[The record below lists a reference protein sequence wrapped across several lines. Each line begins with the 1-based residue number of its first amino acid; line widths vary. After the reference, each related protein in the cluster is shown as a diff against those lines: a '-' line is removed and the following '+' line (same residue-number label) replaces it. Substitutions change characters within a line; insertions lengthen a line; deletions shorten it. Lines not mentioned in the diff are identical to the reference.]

1 MDIFA
6 VIGMFLGIGLILLGQ
21 AMEGGNIGQLLQI
34 TAAFIVIGGTTGA
47 IVLSFPMPVIKSAIM
62 MLKNVF
68 MPPKTDFNA
77 LITEIGGFAQKARK
91 EGIFALEKEA
101 NTASD
106 SLLTLGLGAVADGTD
121 PTLVREMME
130 NQIEQLEN
138 HVNAAAKVYESFG
151 GYSPTLGIIGAVMG
165 LIQVMQN
172 LSDPSKLGAG
182 IAVAFVAT
190 IYGLFAANLVMIP
203 LGTRIKFIYQ
213 NVFLY
218 KNMILEGVLSIQ
230 AGESPVLIERKLR
243 SFILED
249 NKEGYWLKRNINT
262 KNMKTWKGGWFH
274 TVTLSPFCLQPS
286 LFCMLLLRLM
296 QPILPALKS
305 LLKQHLIKILCLM
318 VNNP

>member
-6 VIGMFLGIGLILLGQ
+6 VIGVFFGITMILIGQ

-34 TAAFIVIGGTTGA
+34 TAFFIVIGGTMGA
-47 IVLSFPMPVIKSAIM
+47 VILSFPPATLKAAVL
-62 MLKNVF
+62 MLKDVF
-68 MPPKTDFNA
+68 FPPKSDFDA
-77 LITEIGGFAQKARK
+77 LITEIGGFATKARK
-91 EGIFALEKEA
+91 EGIIALEKEA
-101 NTASD
+101 NNASD

-130 NQIEQLEN
+130 NQIEQHEQY
-138 HVNAAAKVYESFG
+138 VNNASKVFESFG

-190 IYGLFAANLVMIP
+190 IYGLFAANLLMIP
-203 LGTRIKFIYQ
+203 LSTRIKLIYQ

-243 SFILED
+243 SFILDKKTEV
-249 NKEGYWLKRNINT
+249 KENG
-262 KNMKTWKGGWFH
+262 
-274 TVTLSPFCLQPS
+274 
-286 LFCMLLLRLM
+286 
-296 QPILPALKS
+296 
-305 LLKQHLIKILCLM
+305 
-318 VNNP
+318 

>member
-6 VIGMFLGIGLILLGQ
+6 VVGIFLGVAFILTGQ

-34 TAAFIVIGGTTGA
+34 TAAFIVLGGTLGA
-47 IVLSFPMPVIKSAIM
+47 IVLSFPPKILLSAIKI
-62 MLKNVF
+62 LKDVF

-77 LITEIGGFAQKARK
+77 LITEIGGFAAKARK
-91 EGIFALEKEA
+91 EGIISLEKEA
-101 NTASD
+101 NNASD

-138 HVNAAAKVYESFG
+138 YVHNAAKVFESFG
-151 GYSPTLGIIGAVMG
+151 GYSPTLGIIGAVLG

-213 NVFLY
+213 DVMLY

-243 SFILED
+243 SFILEEA
-249 NKEGYWLKRNINT
+249 KEEQANG
-262 KNMKTWKGGWFH
+262 
-274 TVTLSPFCLQPS
+274 
-286 LFCMLLLRLM
+286 
-296 QPILPALKS
+296 
-305 LLKQHLIKILCLM
+305 
-318 VNNP
+318 

>member
-6 VIGMFLGIGLILLGQ
+6 VIGLFFGITMILIGQ

-34 TAAFIVIGGTTGA
+34 TAAFIVLGGTTGA
-47 IVLSFPMPVIKSAIM
+47 VLLSFPPKTLLSAIKI
-62 MLKNVF
+62 LKDVF

-77 LITEIGGFAQKARK
+77 LITEIGGFATKARK
-91 EGIFALEKEA
+91 EGIISLEKEA
-101 NTASD
+101 NNASD
-106 SLLTLGLGAVADGTD
+106 PLLTLGLGAVADGTD
-121 PTLVREMME
+121 PTLVREMLE
-130 NQIEQLEN
+130 NQIEQFEN
-138 HVNAAAKVYESFG
+138 HINGAAKVFESFG

-203 LGTRIKFIYQ
+203 ISTRIKFIFQ
-213 NVFLY
+213 DVMLY

-249 NKEGYWLKRNINT
+249 NKEA
-262 KNMKTWKGGWFH
+262 KTNG
-274 TVTLSPFCLQPS
+274 
-286 LFCMLLLRLM
+286 
-296 QPILPALKS
+296 
-305 LLKQHLIKILCLM
+305 
-318 VNNP
+318 

>member
-6 VIGMFLGIGLILLGQ
+6 VIGLFFGITMILIGQ
-21 AMEGGNIGQLLQI
+21 AMEGGNLGQLLQI
-34 TAAFIVIGGTTGA
+34 TAAFIVLGGTTGA
-47 IVLSFPMPVIKSAIM
+47 IILSFPPAILMSAIK

-68 MPPKTDFNA
+68 MPPKVDFEA
-77 LITEIGGFAQKARK
+77 LITEIGGFATKARK
-91 EGIFALEKEA
+91 EGIISLEKEA
-101 NTASD
+101 NNASD

-121 PTLVREMME
+121 PTLVREMLE

-138 HVNAAAKVYESFG
+138 YVNGASKVYESFG

-203 LGTRIKFIYQ
+203 IGTRIKFIYQ
-213 NVFLY
+213 DVFLY
-218 KNMILEGVLSIQ
+218 KNIILEGVLSIQ

-243 SFILED
+243 SFILEKP
-249 NKEGYWLKRNINT
+249 KEEGAN
-262 KNMKTWKGGWFH
+262 G
-274 TVTLSPFCLQPS
+274 
-286 LFCMLLLRLM
+286 
-296 QPILPALKS
+296 
-305 LLKQHLIKILCLM
+305 
-318 VNNP
+318 